1 MKISSSYFGNVHVCS
16 HWVIVNSFPEP
27 GKVQEM
33 MEMNHQEKWEYSDD
47 ATVKSKGAD
56 QKQFS
61 SLERG
66 ILLTPKKF
74 LL

>member
-1 MKISSSYFGNVHVCS
+1 MKISFSYFGNVHVSS
-16 HWVIVNSFPEP
+16 HWVTISSFPEP

-47 ATVKSKGAD
+47 AIVKSKGTD
-56 QKQFS
+56 EKQLS
-61 SLERG
+61 SLEGG
-66 ILLTPKKF
+66 ILLTPNQF